1 MDFMQAIWL
10 AIIQGLSEFLPISSS
25 AHLILPSEI
34 LGWPDQGLTFDIAVH
49 VGSLVAVIT
58 YFRQDLTVLS
68 QAWLDSVF
76 QRRQTPESRLA
87 WYILLA
93 TVPAA
98 VIGLLFSHY
107 IEANLRSMAVIAF
120 TTIFFA
126 LLLGWADRRG
136 GGHRSI
142 DQFSW
147 QTALIVGIAQ
157 VLALIPGTSRS
168 GITITAALALGFNR
182 ETAAR
187 FSFLMAI
194 PIIMLSGGYKGLQLV
209 ETPSV
214 EWSLIALG
222 TVFSAI
228 TAYLCIKVFLK
239 VVQRV
244 GMMPFVI
251 YRLLLGTLLVGLDL
265 FSICISY
272 LIKQS
277 RGHCN
282 AKVGGIFRT
291 WRNGLS
297 PWLDG

>member
-1 MDFMQAIWL
+1 MDFMQAVWL

-34 LGWPDQGLTFDIAVH
+34 LGWPDQGLAFDIAVH
-49 VGSLVAVIT
+49 VGSLVAVIL
-58 YFRQDLTVLS
+58 YFRQDVATLS
-68 QAWLDSVF
+68 RAWVDSIF
-76 QRRQTPESRLA
+76 ERRQSPESHLA

-98 VIGLLFSHY
+98 LAGLLFSHY

-120 TTIFFA
+120 TTIFFG

-136 GGHRSI
+136 GGDRSI

-147 QTALIVGIAQ
+147 RTALVVGVAQ

-168 GITITAALALGFNR
+168 GITITAALALGFDR

-194 PIIMLSGGYKGLQLV
+194 PIILLSGGYKGMELLG
-209 ETPSV
+209 TPSV
-214 EWSLIALG
+214 DWTLILVG
-222 TVFSAI
+222 TVLSAI
-228 TAYLCIKVFLK
+228 TAYLCITLFLK
-239 VVQRV
+239 VIQRV

-251 YRLLLGTLLVGLDL
+251 YRLLLGAVLVGLIY
-265 FSICISY
+265 S
-272 LIKQS
+272 QS
-277 RGHCN
+277 
-282 AKVGGIFRT
+282 A
-291 WRNGLS
+291 
-297 PWLDG
+297 

>member
-34 LGWPDQGLTFDIAVH
+34 LCWPDQGLTFDIAVH

-251 YRLLLGTLLVGLDL
+251 YRLLLGTLLVGLIY
-265 FSICISY
+265 S
-272 LIKQS
+272 QS
-277 RGHCN
+277 
-282 AKVGGIFRT
+282 A
-291 WRNGLS
+291 
-297 PWLDG
+297 